1 MSIRGLIGMRIAL
14 VIPRNSKIGKQS
26 FYDYKFIN
34 DFTFSKKHFSYLLA
48 IPVLLSVT
56 PDEHEVRVFDENI
69 EDIDYDWP
77 ADLVGITVRTMFAM
91 RAYHIANN
99 FRQRGIKTV
108 LGGIHPSM
116 CNDEALQFCDS
127 LVIGEAEHVWQNLLK
142 DAQAGRLKRIYKAKH
157 PADLT
162 AFPKPVRSI
171 LSMNRYLADILQT
184 TKGCPFQCE
193 FCSVYSYDGQRI
205 RHKTIEQV
213 LREITEIYN
222 STNSVKKKSIF
233 FADDNIIGDKKYARE
248 LFTAIKP
255 YNLNW
260 SCQASIN
267 VSKDDDLLKLMK
279 ESGCGAILIGFE
291 SISDQNLYSM
301 GKTINLKTD
310 YAEAINKI
318 QSHGILVHSSF
329 IMGYDYDTPQAFD
342 DLIEFIESNRL
353 LMPLINILTPFPGTK
368 LFRRFEEEGR
378 IIHKNWSEYDS
389 ENVVFRPSLMTPEE
403 LTAAY
408 KRVIR
413 KVYSFDSIY
422 QKLEHYWNIDFW
434 NHQNR
439 IDPIRFRYRLLFAF
453 RLFSLLF
460 SFNAN
465 RSKFILKIL
474 PKVFDERVRLSTILT
489 LMAYNDYAFIR

>member
-1 MSIRGLIGMRIAL
+1 MRIAL
-14 VIPRNSKIGKQS
+14 VIPRNSKIGKKS
-26 FYDYKFIN
+26 FYDYKFIS
-34 DFTFSKKHFSYLLA
+34 DFTFSKQHFSYLLA
-48 IPVLLSVT
+48 IPVLISLT
-56 PDEHEVRVFDENI
+56 PDEHKIRVFDENI

-77 ADLVGITVRTMFAM
+77 ADIVGITARTMFAV
-91 RAYHIANN
+91 RAYHIAEK
-99 FRQRGIKTV
+99 FRQRGVKTV

-127 LVIGEAEHVWQNLLK
+127 LVIGEAEHVWQVILK
-142 DAQAGRLKRIYKAKH
+142 DALSGQLKRVYKAKV

-162 AFPKPVRSI
+162 AFPKPDRSKF
-171 LSMNRYLADILQT
+171 STDRYLADIIQT
-184 TKGCPFQCE
+184 TKGCPFHCE

-205 RHKTIEQV
+205 RHKTIAQV
-213 LREITEIYN
+213 LKEITDIN
-222 STNSVKKKSIF
+222 KSTNGFKKKALF
-233 FADDNIIGDKKYARE
+233 FADDNIISDKKFASE

-255 YNLNW
+255 YGLNW

-291 SISDQNLYSM
+291 SISDQNLNSM
-301 GKTINLKTD
+301 GKAINLKTD

-318 QSHGILVHSSF
+318 QSHGLLVHSSF
-329 IMGYDYDTPQAFD
+329 IMGYDYDTPKAFD

-378 IIHKNWSEYDS
+378 IIHKNWSEYDA
-389 ENVVFRPSLMTPEE
+389 ETVVFRPSLMTPDE
-403 LTAAY
+403 LTAQF
-408 KRVIR
+408 KRVVKKI
-413 KVYSFDSIY
+413 YSFDSIF
-422 QKLEHYWNIDFW
+422 QKLEYYWNRDFW

-439 IDPIRFRYRLLFAF
+439 INPLRLRFRFLFVF
-453 RLFSLLF
+453 RLISLLF
-460 SFNAN
+460 SFNAK

-474 PKVFDERVRLSTILT
+474 PKIFDGRVRVSTILT
-489 LMAYNDYAFIR
+489 LMAYNDWASNR